1 MPPPLVGGVVPTP
14 RATVGRT
21 SAVEGRKVYVRDAWE
36 STTEAERARY
46 NVHTF
51 ADFARIK
58 QSVQRTL
65 NRNKA

>member
-1 MPPPLVGGVVPTP
+1 M
-14 RATVGRT
+14 TVGRT
-21 SAVEGRKVYVRDAWE
+21 DAVEGRKVYVRDAWE

>member
-1 MPPPLVGGVVPTP
+1 MDDRDGRQADAHHARALRLVRGRERTAP
-14 RATVGRT
+14 RRGAHG
-21 SAVEGRKVYVRDAWE
+21 AAG
-36 STTEAERARY
+36 ERARY